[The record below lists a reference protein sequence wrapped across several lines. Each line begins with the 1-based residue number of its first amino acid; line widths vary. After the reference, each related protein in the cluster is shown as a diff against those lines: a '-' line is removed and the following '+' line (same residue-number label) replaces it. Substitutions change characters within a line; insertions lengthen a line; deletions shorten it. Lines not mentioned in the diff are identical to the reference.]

1 MVAVTFRLS
10 ETGRVEFPL
19 QEEEPWAAVLQ
30 RCRIETGVDP
40 GAVIAV
46 RRGTVLN
53 KDDRIEDGDEVDV
66 FPAISGG

>member
-1 MVAVTFRLS
+1 MVAVIFRLS

-19 QEEEPWAAVLQ
+19 AEDQPWSMVLQ
-30 RCRIETGVDP
+30 RCRTQTGVDP

-46 RRGTVLN
+46 RRGTVLG
-53 KDDRIEDGDEVDV
+53 KDDLVQDGDEVDV